1 MRDSGYYTTDL
12 DLQHALMLHVS
23 NTDFEHD
30 PDPKTIEE
38 TTVDDPYQSDHGGKR
53 GREKV
58 TRYNSVIQ
66 KQG

>member
-38 TTVDDPYQSDHGGKR
+38 TTVDDPYQSDHGGKE
-53 GREKV
+53 GEK
-58 TRYNSVIQ
+58 R
-66 KQG
+66 